1 MGREVEVLSLGM
13 MMRCK
18 RCCSSGMIHGGSIL
32 GRKEE
37 ENRTNADS
45 RRREHTHAADTLS
58 FKLWV

>member
-18 RCCSSGMIHGGSIL
+18 WCCRMIHGGSTII
-32 GRKEE
+32 GRKE

-45 RRREHTHAADTLS
+45 NRINAQAVDTFS

>member
-18 RCCSSGMIHGGSIL
+18 MCCISGMIHGGSIL

-37 ENRTNADS
+37 NRTNADS
-45 RRREHTHAADTLS
+45 RREHTHAADTLS